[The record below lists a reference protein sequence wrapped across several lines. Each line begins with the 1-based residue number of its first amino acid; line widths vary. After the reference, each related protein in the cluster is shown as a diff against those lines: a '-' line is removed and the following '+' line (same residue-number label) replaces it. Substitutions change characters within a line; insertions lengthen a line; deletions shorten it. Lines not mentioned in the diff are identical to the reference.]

1 MNTQTIELDVD
12 KRGCGNNCI
21 RIAQGEGGG
30 TTIKALIYDNGG
42 ELSLSGYS
50 AFLVARLPDRIHYYR
65 GSATVSGNTITYV
78 CDESKLASVPG
89 YTDEAYFEIVKGDF
103 LAQTERFALDIL
115 RSAKEGQ
122 QPAQSW
128 DNAIDD
134 LIRRGE
140 TAVTK
145 GEQAVTDA
153 GKALN
158 NANAA
163 VNICKSAT
171 DAANT
176 ATGKANAA
184 TKSATDASSAANT
197 AKANAETATNAA
209 NAATNAAKASKDSAN
224 QAAADARKAAE
235 EARGSVSADRQF
247 YFKRITDENG
257 DTRPVLVDM
266 TVS

>member
-1 MNTQTIELDVD
+1 MNVQTIELDVN

-42 ELSLSGYS
+42 ELALSGYS

-65 GSATVSGNTITYV
+65 GSASVNGNTITYV

-115 RSAKEGQ
+115 RSAKDGQ
-122 QPAQSW
+122 QPARSW

-134 LIRRGE
+134 LIKRGE
-140 TAVTK
+140 TAVK
-145 GEQAVTDA
+145 SSE
-153 GKALN
+153 
-158 NANAA
+158 AA
-163 VNICKSAT
+163 VA
-171 DAANT
+171 AANDAVSKADT

-184 TKSATDASSAANT
+184 AREASAETG
-197 AKANAETATNAA
+197 KANAAAGDASTAAEKADTAAGKANTSAENADTAAQGA
-209 NAATNAAKASKDSAN
+209 NDAKTEAL
-224 QAAADARKAAE
+224 KAAE
-235 EARGSVSADRQF
+235 EARGSISPD
-247 YFKRITDENG
+247 KRIYLAYDTVG
-257 DTRPVLVDM
+257 DTDYISLVD
-266 TVS
+266 TED

>member
-1 MNTQTIELDVD
+1 MNVQTIELDVN

-134 LIRRGE
+134 LIKRGE
-140 TAVTK
+140 TAVK
-145 GEQAVTDA
+145 SSEAAVT
-153 GKALN
+153 
-158 NANAA
+158 
-163 VNICKSAT
+163 
-171 DAANT
+171 AANGAVSKANTAAAKADT

-184 TKSATDASSAANT
+184 ARDASAAT
-197 AKANAETATNAA
+197 GKANAAAGDASTAAENADTAAGKA
-209 NAATNAAKASKDSAN
+209 NTSAENADTAAQGANDAKAEAL
-224 QAAADARKAAE
+224 KAAE
-235 EARGSVSADRQF
+235 EARGSISPD
-247 YFKRITDENG
+247 KRLYIAYDTVG
-257 DTRPVLVDM
+257 DTDYISLVD
-266 TVS
+266 TED

>member
-1 MNTQTIELDVD
+1 MNVQTIELDVN

-134 LIRRGE
+134 LIKRGE
-140 TAVTK
+140 TAVK
-145 GEQAVTDA
+145 SVGAAVT
-153 GKALN
+153 
-158 NANAA
+158 
-163 VNICKSAT
+163 
-171 DAANT
+171 AANDAVSKANTAAAKADT
-176 ATGKANAA
+176 ATGKAAA
-184 TKSATDASSAANT
+184 AAGKANT
-197 AKANAETATNAA
+197 SAEKADTAAQGANDAKTEAL
-209 NAATNAAKASKDSAN
+209 
-224 QAAADARKAAE
+224 KAAE
-235 EARGSVSADRQF
+235 EARGSISPD
-247 YFKRITDENG
+247 KRIYLAYDTVG
-257 DTRPVLVDM
+257 DTDYISLVD
-266 TVS
+266 TED

>member
-1 MNTQTIELDVD
+1 MNVQTIELDVN

-42 ELSLSGYS
+42 ELALSGYS

-89 YTDEAYFEIVKGDF
+89 YTDEAYFEITKGDF

-134 LIRRGE
+134 LIKRGE
-140 TAVTK
+140 TAVK
-145 GEQAVTDA
+145 SVGAAVTATNDAVSKANTAAAKADTATGNANTAA
-153 GKALN
+153 GKAN
-158 NANAA
+158 T
-163 VNICKSAT
+163 SAKKA
-171 DAANT
+171 DAAAGEANT
-176 ATGKANAA
+176 SAEKADTAAGKANTSAEKADTAA
-184 TKSATDASSAANT
+184 QGANDAKTEAL
-197 AKANAETATNAA
+197 
-209 NAATNAAKASKDSAN
+209 
-224 QAAADARKAAE
+224 KAAE
-235 EARGSVSADRQF
+235 EARGSISPD
-247 YFKRITDENG
+247 KRLYIAYDTMG
-257 DTRPVLVDM
+257 DTDYISLVD
-266 TVS
+266 TED

>member
-1 MNTQTIELDVD
+1 MNVQTIELDVN

-42 ELSLSGYS
+42 ELALSGYS

-134 LIRRGE
+134 LIKRGE
-140 TAVTK
+140 TAVK
-145 GEQAVTDA
+145 SSE
-153 GKALN
+153 
-158 NANAA
+158 AA
-163 VNICKSAT
+163 VA
-171 DAANT
+171 AANGAASTANTAAAKAYT

-184 TKSATDASSAANT
+184 ARDASAAT
-197 AKANAETATNAA
+197 GKANAAAGDASTAAEKADTAAGKANTSAENADTAAQGA
-209 NAATNAAKASKDSAN
+209 NDAKTEAL
-224 QAAADARKAAE
+224 KAAE
-235 EARGSVSADRQF
+235 EARGSISPD
-247 YFKRITDENG
+247 KRIYLAYDTVG
-257 DTRPVLVDM
+257 DTDYISLVD
-266 TVS
+266 TED

>member
-1 MNTQTIELDVD
+1 MNTQTIELDVN
-12 KRGCGNNCI
+12 KCGCGNNYI

-30 TTIKALIYDNGG
+30 TTIKALIYDNGS

-50 AFLVARLPDRIHYYR
+50 AYLVARLPDRIHYYR

-89 YTDEAYFEIVKGDF
+89 YTDEAYFELKKGSQTV
-103 LAQTERFALDIL
+103 QTERFALDIM
-115 RSAKEGQ
+115 RDAREGNTPAK
-122 QPAQSW
+122 SW
-128 DNAIDD
+128 DNAVEA
-134 LIRRGE
+134 LEKRAE

-176 ATGKANAA
+176 ATSK
-184 TKSATDASSAANT
+184 
-197 AKANAETATNAA
+197 A
-209 NAATNAAKASKDSAN
+209 NAATNAANASKASADL
-224 QAAADARKAAE
+224 AAADALKAAE
-235 EARGSVSADRQF
+235 EARGSISPD
-247 YFKRITDENG
+247 KRIYLAYDTVG
-257 DTRPVLVDM
+257 DTDYISLVD
-266 TVS
+266 TED

>member
-1 MNTQTIELDVD
+1 MNVQTIELDVN
-12 KRGCGNNCI
+12 KRGCANNCI

-42 ELSLSGYS
+42 ELALSGYS
-50 AFLVARLPDRIHYYR
+50 VFLVARLPDRIHYYR

-115 RSAKEGQ
+115 RSAKDGQ

-134 LIRRGE
+134 LIKRGE
-140 TAVTK
+140 TAVK
-145 GEQAVTDA
+145 SSE
-153 GKALN
+153 
-158 NANAA
+158 AA
-163 VNICKSAT
+163 VA
-171 DAANT
+171 AANGAVSKANTAAAKADT

-184 TKSATDASSAANT
+184 ARDASTAAEKADTAAGKANT
-197 AKANAETATNAA
+197 SAENADTAAQGANDAKTEAL
-209 NAATNAAKASKDSAN
+209 
-224 QAAADARKAAE
+224 KAAE
-235 EARGSVSADRQF
+235 EARGSISPD
-247 YFKRITDENG
+247 KRIYLAYDTVG
-257 DTRPVLVDM
+257 DTDYISLVD
-266 TVS
+266 TED

>member
-1 MNTQTIELDVD
+1 MNVQTIELDVN

-42 ELSLSGYS
+42 ELALSGYS

-89 YTDEAYFEIVKGDF
+89 YTDEAYFEITKGDF

-134 LIRRGE
+134 LIKRGE
-140 TAVTK
+140 TAVK
-145 GEQAVTDA
+145 SGEAAVT
-153 GKALN
+153 
-158 NANAA
+158 
-163 VNICKSAT
+163 
-171 DAANT
+171 AANGAVSKANTAAAKADT

-184 TKSATDASSAANT
+184 ARDASAAT
-197 AKANAETATNAA
+197 GKANAAAGDASTAAEKADTAAGKANTSAENADTAAQGA
-209 NAATNAAKASKDSAN
+209 NDAKTEAL
-224 QAAADARKAAE
+224 KAAE
-235 EARGSVSADRQF
+235 EARGSISPD
-247 YFKRITDENG
+247 KRIYLAYDTVG
-257 DTRPVLVDM
+257 DTDYISLVD
-266 TVS
+266 TED

>member
-1 MNTQTIELDVD
+1 MNVQTIELDVN

-42 ELSLSGYS
+42 ELALSGYS

-115 RSAKEGQ
+115 RSAKDGQ

-134 LIRRGE
+134 LIKRGE
-140 TAVTK
+140 TAVK
-145 GEQAVTDA
+145 SSE
-153 GKALN
+153 
-158 NANAA
+158 AA
-163 VNICKSAT
+163 VA
-171 DAANT
+171 AANGAVSKADT

-184 TKSATDASSAANT
+184 ARDASAAT
-197 AKANAETATNAA
+197 GKANAAAGDASTAAEKADTAAGKANTSAENADTAAQGA
-209 NAATNAAKASKDSAN
+209 NDAKTEAL
-224 QAAADARKAAE
+224 KAAE
-235 EARGSVSADRQF
+235 EARGSISPD
-247 YFKRITDENG
+247 KRIYLAYDTVG
-257 DTRPVLVDM
+257 DTDYISLVD
-266 TVS
+266 TED

>member
-1 MNTQTIELDVD
+1 MNVQTIELDVN

-134 LIRRGE
+134 LIKRGE
-140 TAVTK
+140 TAAK
-145 GEQAVTDA
+145 SSEAAVT
-153 GKALN
+153 
-158 NANAA
+158 
-163 VNICKSAT
+163 
-171 DAANT
+171 AANGAASKANTAAAKADT

-184 TKSATDASSAANT
+184 AGKASTAAENADTAAGKANT
-197 AKANAETATNAA
+197 SAENADTAAQDANDAKTEAL
-209 NAATNAAKASKDSAN
+209 
-224 QAAADARKAAE
+224 KAAE
-235 EARGSVSADRQF
+235 EARGSISPD
-247 YFKRITDENG
+247 KRLYIAYDTVG
-257 DTRPVLVDM
+257 DTDYISLVD
-266 TVS
+266 TED

>member
-1 MNTQTIELDVD
+1 MNVQTIELDVN

-30 TTIKALIYDNGG
+30 TTVKALIYDNGG
-42 ELSLSGYS
+42 ELALSGYS

-65 GSATVSGNTITYV
+65 GSASVNGNTITYV

-89 YTDEAYFEIVKGDF
+89 YTDEAYFEITKGDF

-134 LIRRGE
+134 LIKRGE
-140 TAVTK
+140 TAVK
-145 GEQAVTDA
+145 SGEAAVT
-153 GKALN
+153 
-158 NANAA
+158 
-163 VNICKSAT
+163 
-171 DAANT
+171 AANGAVSKANTAAAKADT

-184 TKSATDASSAANT
+184 AGDASTAAKKADTAAGKANT
-197 AKANAETATNAA
+197 SAENADTAAQGANDAKTEAL
-209 NAATNAAKASKDSAN
+209 
-224 QAAADARKAAE
+224 KAAE
-235 EARGSVSADRQF
+235 EARGSISPD
-247 YFKRITDENG
+247 KRIYLAYDTVG
-257 DTRPVLVDM
+257 DTDYISLVD
-266 TVS
+266 TED

>member
-1 MNTQTIELDVD
+1 MNTQTIELDVN

-50 AFLVARLPDRIHYYR
+50 AYLVARLPDRIHYYR

-89 YTDEAYFEIVKGDF
+89 YTDEAYFEFTKGSQTV
-103 LAQTERFALDIL
+103 QTERFALDIM
-115 RSAKEGQ
+115 RDAREGNAPAK
-122 QPAQSW
+122 SW
-128 DNAIDD
+128 DNAVEA
-134 LIRRGE
+134 LEKRAE

-184 TKSATDASSAANT
+184 TKSATDAASAANVAKT
-197 AKANAETATNAA
+197 NADTATNEAKAATNAA
-209 NAATNAAKASKDSAN
+209 NASKASADL
-224 QAAADARKAAE
+224 AAADALKAAE
-235 EARGSVSADRQF
+235 EARGSISPD
-247 YFKRITDENG
+247 KRIYLAYDTVG
-257 DTRPVLVDM
+257 DTEHISLVD
-266 TVS
+266 TED

>member
-1 MNTQTIELDVD
+1 MNVQTIELDVN

-42 ELSLSGYS
+42 ELALSGYS

-115 RSAKEGQ
+115 RSAKDGQ

-134 LIRRGE
+134 LIKRGE
-140 TAVTK
+140 TAVK
-145 GEQAVTDA
+145 SSE
-153 GKALN
+153 
-158 NANAA
+158 AA
-163 VNICKSAT
+163 VA
-171 DAANT
+171 AANGAVSKANTAAAKADT

-184 TKSATDASSAANT
+184 ARYASAAT
-197 AKANAETATNAA
+197 GKANAAAGDASTAAEKADTAAGKANTSAENADTAAQGA
-209 NAATNAAKASKDSAN
+209 NDAKTEAL
-224 QAAADARKAAE
+224 KAAE
-235 EARGSVSADRQF
+235 EARGSISPD
-247 YFKRITDENG
+247 KRIYLAYDTVG
-257 DTRPVLVDM
+257 DTDYISLVD
-266 TVS
+266 TED

>member
-1 MNTQTIELDVD
+1 MNVQTIELDVN

-65 GSATVSGNTITYV
+65 GSATVSGNTITYI

-134 LIRRGE
+134 LIKRGE
-140 TAVTK
+140 TAVK
-145 GEQAVTDA
+145 SSEAAVT
-153 GKALN
+153 
-158 NANAA
+158 
-163 VNICKSAT
+163 
-171 DAANT
+171 AANGAASKANTAAAKADT

-184 TKSATDASSAANT
+184 AGDASTAAENADTAAGKANT
-197 AKANAETATNAA
+197 SAENADTAAQGANDAKTEAL
-209 NAATNAAKASKDSAN
+209 
-224 QAAADARKAAE
+224 KAAE
-235 EARGSVSADRQF
+235 EARGSISPD
-247 YFKRITDENG
+247 KRLYIAYDTVG
-257 DTRPVLVDM
+257 DTDYISLVD
-266 TVS
+266 TED

>member
-1 MNTQTIELDVD
+1 MNVQTIELDVN
-12 KRGCGNNCI
+12 KHGCGNNCI

-42 ELSLSGYS
+42 ELALSGYS

-65 GSATVSGNTITYV
+65 GSAAVSGNAITYV

-134 LIRRGE
+134 LIKRGE
-140 TAVTK
+140 TAVK
-145 GEQAVTDA
+145 SGE
-153 GKALN
+153 
-158 NANAA
+158 AA
-163 VNICKSAT
+163 VA
-171 DAANT
+171 AANGAVSKANTAAAKADT

-184 TKSATDASSAANT
+184 ARDASAAT
-197 AKANAETATNAA
+197 GKANAAA
-209 NAATNAAKASKDSAN
+209 RDASTAAKKADTAAGKANTSAEN
-224 QAAADARKAAE
+224 ADTAAQGANDAKTEALKAAE
-235 EARGSVSADRQF
+235 EARGSISPD
-247 YFKRITDENG
+247 KRIYLAYDTVG
-257 DTRPVLVDM
+257 DTDYISLVD
-266 TVS
+266 TED

>member
-1 MNTQTIELDVD
+1 MNTQTIELDID

-134 LIRRGE
+134 LIKRGE
-140 TAVTK
+140 TAVK
-145 GEQAVTDA
+145 SSEAAVT
-153 GKALN
+153 
-158 NANAA
+158 
-163 VNICKSAT
+163 
-171 DAANT
+171 AANGAASKANTAAAKADT

-184 TKSATDASSAANT
+184 ARDAST
-197 AKANAETATNAA
+197 ATGKANAAAGDASTAAENADTAAGKA
-209 NAATNAAKASKDSAN
+209 NTSAENADTAAQGANDAKTEAL
-224 QAAADARKAAE
+224 KAAE
-235 EARGSVSADRQF
+235 EARGSISPD
-247 YFKRITDENG
+247 KRLYIAYDTVG
-257 DTRPVLVDM
+257 DTDYISLVD
-266 TVS
+266 TED

>member
-1 MNTQTIELDVD
+1 MNVQTIELDVN

-134 LIRRGE
+134 LIKRGE
-140 TAVTK
+140 TAVK
-145 GEQAVTDA
+145 SSEAAVT
-153 GKALN
+153 
-158 NANAA
+158 
-163 VNICKSAT
+163 
-171 DAANT
+171 AANGAASKANTAAAKADT

-184 TKSATDASSAANT
+184 ARDASAAT
-197 AKANAETATNAA
+197 GKANAAAGDASTAAEKADTAAGKANTSAENADTAAQGA
-209 NAATNAAKASKDSAN
+209 NDAKTEAL
-224 QAAADARKAAE
+224 KAAE
-235 EARGSVSADRQF
+235 EARGSISPD
-247 YFKRITDENG
+247 KRLYIAYDTVG
-257 DTRPVLVDM
+257 DTDYISLVD
-266 TVS
+266 TED

>member
-1 MNTQTIELDVD
+1 MNTQTIELDVN
-12 KRGCGNNCI
+12 KCGCGNNCI

-50 AFLVARLPDRIHYYR
+50 AYLVARLPDRIHYYR

-89 YTDEAYFEIVKGDF
+89 YTDEAYFELKKGSQTV
-103 LAQTERFALDIL
+103 QTERFALDIM
-115 RSAKEGQ
+115 RDAREGNTPAK
-122 QPAQSW
+122 SW
-128 DNAIDD
+128 DNAVEA
-134 LIRRGE
+134 LEKRAE

-176 ATGKANAA
+176 ATSK
-184 TKSATDASSAANT
+184 
-197 AKANAETATNAA
+197 A
-209 NAATNAAKASKDSAN
+209 NAATNAANASKASADL
-224 QAAADARKAAE
+224 AAADALKAAE
-235 EARGSVSADRQF
+235 EARGSISPD
-247 YFKRITDENG
+247 KRIYLAYDTVG
-257 DTRPVLVDM
+257 DTDYISLVD
-266 TVS
+266 TED

>member
-1 MNTQTIELDVD
+1 MNVQTIEVDVN

-30 TTIKALIYDNGG
+30 TTIKALVYDNGG
-42 ELSLSGYS
+42 ELALSGYS

-115 RSAKEGQ
+115 RSAKDGQ

-134 LIRRGE
+134 LIKRGE
-140 TAVTK
+140 TAVK
-145 GEQAVTDA
+145 SSE
-153 GKALN
+153 
-158 NANAA
+158 AA
-163 VNICKSAT
+163 VA
-171 DAANT
+171 AANGAVSKANTAAAKADT

-184 TKSATDASSAANT
+184 ARDASAAT
-197 AKANAETATNAA
+197 GKANAAAGDASTAAENADTAAGKA
-209 NAATNAAKASKDSAN
+209 NTSAENADTAAQGANDAKTEAL
-224 QAAADARKAAE
+224 KAAE
-235 EARGSVSADRQF
+235 EARGSISPD
-247 YFKRITDENG
+247 KRIYLAYDTVG
-257 DTRPVLVDM
+257 DTDYISLVD
-266 TVS
+266 TED

>member
-1 MNTQTIELDVD
+1 MNTQTIELDVN

-21 RIAQGEGGG
+21 RIAQGELGG

-50 AFLVARLPDRIHYYR
+50 AYLVARLPDRIHYYR

-89 YTDEAYFEIVKGDF
+89 YTDEAYFEFTKGSQTV
-103 LAQTERFALDIL
+103 QTERFALDIM
-115 RSAKEGQ
+115 RDAREGNA
-122 QPAQSW
+122 PAQSW
-128 DNAIDD
+128 DNAVTD
-134 LIRRGE
+134 LTKRAE

-184 TKSATDASSAANT
+184 TKNATDAASAANT
-197 AKANAETATNAA
+197 AKTNADTATDAA
-209 NAATNAAKASKDSAN
+209 IAATNAAKASKDSAD

-235 EARGSVSADRQF
+235 EARGSISPD
-247 YFKRITDENG
+247 KRIYLAYDTVG
-257 DTRPVLVDM
+257 DTDYISLVD
-266 TVS
+266 TED

>member
-1 MNTQTIELDVD
+1 MNVQTIELDVN

-42 ELSLSGYS
+42 ELALSGYS

-89 YTDEAYFEIVKGDF
+89 YTDEAYFEIVKSDF

-115 RSAKEGQ
+115 RSAKDGQ

-134 LIRRGE
+134 LIKRGE
-140 TAVTK
+140 TAVK
-145 GEQAVTDA
+145 SSE
-153 GKALN
+153 
-158 NANAA
+158 AA
-163 VNICKSAT
+163 VA
-171 DAANT
+171 AANGAVSKANTAAAKADT

-184 TKSATDASSAANT
+184 ARDASAAT
-197 AKANAETATNAA
+197 GKANAAAGDASTAAEKADTAAGKANTSAENADTAAQGA
-209 NAATNAAKASKDSAN
+209 NDAKTEAL
-224 QAAADARKAAE
+224 KAAE
-235 EARGSVSADRQF
+235 EARGSISPD
-247 YFKRITDENG
+247 KRIYLAYDTVG
-257 DTRPVLVDM
+257 DTDYISLVD
-266 TVS
+266 TED

>member
-1 MNTQTIELDVD
+1 MNVQTIELDVN

-134 LIRRGE
+134 LIKRGE
-140 TAVTK
+140 TAVK
-145 GEQAVTDA
+145 SSEAAVT
-153 GKALN
+153 
-158 NANAA
+158 
-163 VNICKSAT
+163 
-171 DAANT
+171 AANGAASKANTAAAKADT

-184 TKSATDASSAANT
+184 ARDAST
-197 AKANAETATNAA
+197 ATGKANAAAGDASTAAENADTAAGKA
-209 NAATNAAKASKDSAN
+209 NTSAENADTAAQGANDAKTEAL
-224 QAAADARKAAE
+224 KAAE
-235 EARGSVSADRQF
+235 EARGSISPD
-247 YFKRITDENG
+247 KRLYIAYDTVG
-257 DTRPVLVDM
+257 DTNYISLVD
-266 TVS
+266 TED

>member
-1 MNTQTIELDVD
+1 MNVQTIELDVN

-42 ELSLSGYS
+42 ELALSGYS

-89 YTDEAYFEIVKGDF
+89 YTDEAYFEIVKSDF

-115 RSAKEGQ
+115 RSAKDGQ

-134 LIRRGE
+134 LIKRGE
-140 TAVTK
+140 TAVK
-145 GEQAVTDA
+145 SSE
-153 GKALN
+153 
-158 NANAA
+158 AA
-163 VNICKSAT
+163 VA
-171 DAANT
+171 AANGAVSKANTAAAKADT

-184 TKSATDASSAANT
+184 ARDASAAT
-197 AKANAETATNAA
+197 GKANAAAGDASTAAEKADTAAGKANTSAENADTAAQGA
-209 NAATNAAKASKDSAN
+209 NDAKTEAL
-224 QAAADARKAAE
+224 KAAE
-235 EARGSVSADRQF
+235 EARGSISHD
-247 YFKRITDENG
+247 KRIYLAYDTVG
-257 DTRPVLVDM
+257 DTDYISLVD
-266 TVS
+266 TED

>member
-1 MNTQTIELDVD
+1 MNVQIIELDVN

-134 LIRRGE
+134 LIKRGE
-140 TAVTK
+140 TAVK
-145 GEQAVTDA
+145 SSEAAVT
-153 GKALN
+153 
-158 NANAA
+158 
-163 VNICKSAT
+163 
-171 DAANT
+171 AANGAASKANTAAAKADT

-184 TKSATDASSAANT
+184 ARDAST
-197 AKANAETATNAA
+197 ATGKANAAAGDASTAAENADTAAGKA
-209 NAATNAAKASKDSAN
+209 NTSAENADTAAQGANDAKTEAL
-224 QAAADARKAAE
+224 KAAE
-235 EARGSVSADRQF
+235 EARGSISPD
-247 YFKRITDENG
+247 KRLYIAYDTVG
-257 DTRPVLVDM
+257 DTDYISLVD
-266 TVS
+266 TED

>member
-1 MNTQTIELDVD
+1 MNVQTIELDVN

-134 LIRRGE
+134 LIKRGE
-140 TAVTK
+140 TAVK
-145 GEQAVTDA
+145 SSEAAVT
-153 GKALN
+153 
-158 NANAA
+158 
-163 VNICKSAT
+163 
-171 DAANT
+171 AANGAASKANTAAAKADT

-184 TKSATDASSAANT
+184 AHDAST
-197 AKANAETATNAA
+197 ATGKANAAAGDASPAAENADTAAGKANTSAENADTAAQGA
-209 NAATNAAKASKDSAN
+209 NDAKTEAL
-224 QAAADARKAAE
+224 KAAE
-235 EARGSVSADRQF
+235 EARGSISPD
-247 YFKRITDENG
+247 KRLYIAYDTVG
-257 DTRPVLVDM
+257 DTDYISLVD
-266 TVS
+266 TED

>member
-1 MNTQTIELDVD
+1 MNVQTIELDVN

-89 YTDEAYFEIVKGDF
+89 YTDEAYFEIIKGDF

-134 LIRRGE
+134 LIKRGE
-140 TAVTK
+140 SAVTK

-153 GKALN
+153 GRALN

-184 TKSATDASSAANT
+184 TKSATDAATAANT
-197 AKANAETATNAA
+197 AKADADAATNAAKSATNAA
-209 NAATNAAKASKDSAN
+209 NASKDSADE
-224 QAAADARKAAE
+224 AAKDARKAAE
-235 EARGSVSADRQF
+235 EARGSISPD
-247 YFKRITDENG
+247 KRIYLAY
-257 DTRPVLVDM
+257 DTVGNNEYITLVD
-266 TVS
+266 TED

>member
-1 MNTQTIELDVD
+1 MNVQTIELDVN

-42 ELSLSGYS
+42 ELALSGYS

-115 RSAKEGQ
+115 RSAKDGQ

-134 LIRRGE
+134 LIKRGE
-140 TAVTK
+140 TAVK
-145 GEQAVTDA
+145 RSE
-153 GKALN
+153 
-158 NANAA
+158 AA
-163 VNICKSAT
+163 VAAANGAVSK
-171 DAANT
+171 ANT
-176 ATGKANAA
+176 AAAKADTATRKANAA
-184 TKSATDASSAANT
+184 AGDAITAAKKADTAAGKANT
-197 AKANAETATNAA
+197 SAEKADTAAGKANTSAENADTAAQGA
-209 NAATNAAKASKDSAN
+209 NDAKTEAL
-224 QAAADARKAAE
+224 KAAE
-235 EARGSVSADRQF
+235 EARGSISPD
-247 YFKRITDENG
+247 KRIYLTYDTVG
-257 DTRPVLVDM
+257 DTDYISLVD
-266 TVS
+266 TED

>member
-1 MNTQTIELDVD
+1 MNVQTIELDVN

-134 LIRRGE
+134 LIKRGE
-140 TAVTK
+140 TAVK
-145 GEQAVTDA
+145 SSEAAVTA
-153 GKALN
+153 ASGAASKAN
-158 NANAA
+158 TAA
-163 VNICKSAT
+163 AKA
-171 DAANT
+171 DT

-184 TKSATDASSAANT
+184 ARDAST
-197 AKANAETATNAA
+197 ATGKANAAAGDASTAAENADTAAGKA
-209 NAATNAAKASKDSAN
+209 NTSAENADTAAQGANDAKTEAL
-224 QAAADARKAAE
+224 KAAE
-235 EARGSVSADRQF
+235 EARGSISPDNRLYIAYDTV
-247 YFKRITDENG
+247 G
-257 DTRPVLVDM
+257 DTDYISLVD
-266 TVS
+266 TED

>member
-1 MNTQTIELDVD
+1 MNTQTIDLDVN
-12 KRGCGNNCI
+12 KCGCGNNYI

-30 TTIKALIYDNGG
+30 TTIKALIYDNGS

-50 AFLVARLPDRIHYYR
+50 AYLVARLPDRIHYYR

-89 YTDEAYFEIVKGDF
+89 YTDEAYFELKKGSQTV
-103 LAQTERFALDIL
+103 QTERFALDIM
-115 RSAKEGQ
+115 RDAREGNTPAK
-122 QPAQSW
+122 SW
-128 DNAIDD
+128 DNAVEA
-134 LIRRGE
+134 LEKRAE

-176 ATGKANAA
+176 ATSK
-184 TKSATDASSAANT
+184 
-197 AKANAETATNAA
+197 A
-209 NAATNAAKASKDSAN
+209 NAATNAANASKASADL
-224 QAAADARKAAE
+224 AAADALKAAE
-235 EARGSVSADRQF
+235 EARGSISPD
-247 YFKRITDENG
+247 KRIYLAYDTVG
-257 DTRPVLVDM
+257 DTDYISLVD
-266 TVS
+266 TED